1 MKIWRMC
8 LFFLKKRHPSS
19 RNLDI
24 NLIFMYF
31 HQQLVH
37 INYFQNFGW
46 LMESWR
52 IHPVFLRKH
61 PRKLQCFR
69 IFKRLHNVYI
79 KLEKL
84 ILKLY
89 YREIVIFIFKKSHNG
104 WDLQNVNQRIFFDF
118 SFKECLKPF
127 ENVEIMY
134 TKWLLIII

>member
-1 MKIWRMC
+1 
-8 LFFLKKRHPSS
+8 
-19 RNLDI
+19 
-24 NLIFMYF
+24 
-31 HQQLVH
+31 
-37 INYFQNFGW
+37 